1 MLIIT
6 NNPKFLGFE
15 KEGYVVRYLEEDYLS
30 VLRETRDL
38 VHQGYEVLTHPLY
51 GSVKPY
57 ETVYRTIVLKEGNKL
72 NYDSVNLLENAIET
86 AEKFYKTNKDWK
98 WTADILDDFQ
108 VIDKDLIDNA
118 LERIG

>member
-30 VLRETRDL
+30 VLRATRDL

-57 ETVYRTIVLKEGNKL
+57 ETVYRTIVLKEGDKL

>member
-30 VLRETRDL
+30 VLRATRDL

-57 ETVYRTIVLKEGNKL
+57 ETVYRTIVLKEGDKL
-72 NYDSVNLLENAIET
+72 NYDSVNLLEHAIET

-118 LERIG
+118 LERIR

>member
-6 NNPKFLGFE
+6 NNPKFIGLKRQDCE
-15 KEGYVVRYLEEDYLS
+15 IRYLEEDYLS
-30 VLRETRDL
+30 VLKAARDL
-38 VHQGYEVLTHPLY
+38 VHTGYEVLTHPLY

-57 ETVYRTIVLKEGNKL
+57 ETVYRTIVLKEGDKTDFN
-72 NYDSVNLLENAIET
+72 SVQLLENAIET
-86 AEKFYKTNKDWK
+86 AEKFYKMNKHFK

-118 LERIG
+118 LERI

>member
-30 VLRETRDL
+30 VLRATRDL

-57 ETVYRTIVLKEGNKL
+57 ETVYRTIVLKEGDKL

-118 LERIG
+118 LERIR

>member
-51 GSVKPY
+51 GSLKPY

-118 LERIG
+118 LDRIG

>member
-15 KEGYVVRYLEEDYLS
+15 KDGYVVRYLEEDYLS

>member
-1 MLIIT
+1 MLIVT

-15 KEGYVVRYLEEDYLS
+15 KDGYIVRYLEEDYLS
-30 VLRETRDL
+30 VLRKVRDL

-57 ETVYRTIVLKEGNKL
+57 ETVYRTIVLKEGDKL
-72 NYDSVNLLENAIET
+72 KYDSLRLVEDAIVT

-118 LERIG
+118 LARIR

>member
-30 VLRETRDL
+30 VLRATRDL

>member
-30 VLRETRDL
+30 VLRATRDL

-57 ETVYRTIVLKEGNKL
+57 ETVYRTIVLKEGDKL

-118 LERIG
+118 LDRIG

>member
-30 VLRETRDL
+30 VLRATRDL

-57 ETVYRTIVLKEGNKL
+57 EAVYRTIVLKEGDKL